1 MAQASARRKRLFVG
15 LKIPYAI
22 ELIDARVTMLC
33 PLQLGSYGFL
43 MTTRGIMI
51 GQGELGRRLYE
62 HTSNKVFNLK

>member
-22 ELIDARVTMLC
+22 ELIDARVTMLR